1 MKKSQNILFYF
12 ICMYIFILS
21 IFPSKFNFKGI
32 PFNGD
37 IALGI
42 IILVYFTNI
51 FISKNTRQ
59 RFINGIKDFFTKWNS
74 LFMFFWI
81 AMMFISI
88 IYATDKR
95 LALQESVRISTYA
108 VLFFIIKYEMNN
120 KKYLDGIIYST
131 TITFIIVGLVGIYQ
145 YFKGV
150 GLTHIGKYDVVQ
162 RITSTLENSNNLGA
176 FFVIIIFP
184 FIILAIKEK
193 NKIKKVFLITIV
205 IISLLNIIGSFS
217 RNAWLALIIGYIAL
231 IFVYNFNLIYGAILG
246 CGVALCIP
254 TISHR
259 LKEVGDVSQNLS
271 RISLWE
277 IAIKM
282 IKDRPLFGVGNGNY
296 RTLYSE
302 YYKKVK
308 HIGSYKAH
316 ENFHPH
322 NAYLKAQCELG
333 IIGSVSLIGFL
344 VTSFLKVN
352 KFSNKIN
359 DNFYKY
365 FYKGFTASVVAFM
378 FMNVIDNFFSAPKV
392 VAFFFIFLA
401 VCHSYEYNLEGKDI

>member
-1 MKKSQNILFYF
+1 MKKSSNILFYL
-12 ICMYIFILS
+12 ICMYIFVLS

-37 IALGI
+37 IILAI
-42 IILVYFTNI
+42 IILVYFIKI
-51 FISKNTRQ
+51 FISKNTMQ
-59 RFINGIKDFFTKWNS
+59 RFINGIRDFFTKWNS
-74 LFMFFWI
+74 LFMLLWI
-81 AMMFISI
+81 GMMFISI

-95 LALQESVRISTYA
+95 LALQESARISTYA
-108 VLFFIIKYEMNN
+108 VLVFIIKYEITK

-131 TITFIIVGLVGIYQ
+131 TITCIIVGLVGIYQ
-145 YFKGV
+145 YFQ
-150 GLTHIGKYDVVQ
+150 GLGLKHVGKYDVVQ
-162 RITSTLENSNNLGA
+162 RITSTIENSNNLGA
-176 FFVIIIFP
+176 YFVLIIFP
-184 FIILAIKEK
+184 FILLAIKEK
-193 NKIKKVFLITIV
+193 NKIKKIFFMLTV
-205 IISLLNIIGSFS
+205 IISLLNIILSFS
-217 RNAWLALIIGYIAL
+217 RNAWLALIIGYITL
-231 IFVYNFNLIYGAILG
+231 IFVYNFKLIYGAILG
-246 CGVALCIP
+246 SGVALCIP

-259 LKEVGDVSQNLS
+259 LKEIGDLSQNLS

-282 IKDRPLFGVGNGNY
+282 IKDKPLLGVGNGNY
-296 RTLYSE
+296 RTLYIE
-302 YYKKVK
+302 YYKKIK
-308 HIGSYKAH
+308 RIGDYKAH
-316 ENFHPH
+316 EKFHPH

-401 VCHSYEYNLEGKDI
+401 VCHSYEYNLEEKNI